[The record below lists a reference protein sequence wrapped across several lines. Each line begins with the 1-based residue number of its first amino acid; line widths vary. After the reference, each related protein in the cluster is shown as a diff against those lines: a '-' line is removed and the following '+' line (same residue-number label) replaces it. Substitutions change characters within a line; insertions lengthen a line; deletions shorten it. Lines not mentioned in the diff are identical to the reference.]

1 MDRSDLP
8 KFDPMRQFGQSVD
21 RGARSAQDRLSS
33 TAKSVDTHARGRA
46 LTQGELG
53 MIRWMFG
60 RVPGVESARV
70 YPYNFW
76 WPYRNDRAMTPR
88 GSMYFPS
95 QDFREDF
102 SSPAVPVALRALFM
116 HESTHLYQ
124 TYTLGMWVM
133 AQGLFDRNY
142 RYVLE
147 KGKPLKAYGL
157 EQMGQIV
164 QDFYLLRNGG
174 RPRTRAIRVENFA
187 DAVPVRR

>member
-1 MDRSDLP
+1 MDRSELARFNP
-8 KFDPMRQFGQSVD
+8 IHRLGQSVD
-21 RGARSAQDRLSS
+21 RGVRSAQEGLS
-33 TAKSVDTHARGRA
+33 AAARSVDTHVRGRA

-60 RVPGVESARV
+60 LVPGVERAHI

-76 WPYRNDRAMTPR
+76 WPYRNDRAMTPN
-88 GSMYFPS
+88 GSIYFPS

-102 SSPAVPVALRALFM
+102 SSPAVPVRLRALFM

-124 TYTLGMWVM
+124 TYTLGMWMMV
-133 AQGLFDRNY
+133 QGPFDRNY
-142 RYVLE
+142 RYELE
-147 KGKPLKAYGL
+147 KGKRLKDYGL

-174 RPRTRAIRVENFA
+174 RPRTRAIRLENYA
-187 DAVPVRR
+187 DALPVRR